1 MVGISSARHVGLA
14 DRARS
19 WASQRLQAQ
28 HEPRTTLG
36 DEALRVAGALG
47 IGASLMYVLDPLYG
61 RRRRSLVRDQLTH
74 FATVAD
80 QALGV
85 TARDLTNRTRG
96 LVARGRARLYPDQ
109 AGDDIV
115 ERRVRAKLGQYV
127 SHPGSIGIVVHDG
140 RVFLSGPILASEV
153 DPLVAALS
161 SVRGVKGIE
170 NRLDEHERP
179 ADISGLQGGVGRAGE
194 RAELMQSNWSPTAR
208 LLAGLAGGTAA
219 LWAAGRRGP
228 LGVGLSLLGTGLLAR
243 AATNLELRRLVGV
256 RAGRRAV
263 DIEKTITVNAPL
275 EMVWQYWRDY
285 RYFPSFMSHVRE
297 VRDQG
302 GGRSHWTVDGPAGS
316 TVQWD
321 ARLTAEEPNRLIAWK
336 TVPGSRVDH
345 SGIVRL
351 EPAGGATRVH
361 LRMSYNPP
369 AGALGHAL
377 AALVGADAR
386 RLMNDDL
393 VRMKAFIETGQ
404 PPRDAA
410 APIASR

>member
-1 MVGISSARHVGLA
+1 MVGAFGARHGGIA

-19 WASQRLQAQ
+19 WATQRLHAQ
-28 HEPRTTLG
+28 QQPRAFLG
-36 DEALRVAGALG
+36 DDALRVAGALG

-80 QALGV
+80 EALGV
-85 TARDLTNRTRG
+85 TARDVTNRARG
-96 LVARGRARLYPDQ
+96 LVARGRARMYPDQ

-115 ERRVRAKLGQYV
+115 ERRVRSKLGQYV
-127 SHPGSIGIVVHDG
+127 SHPGSLGVVVHEG
-140 RVFLSGPILASEV
+140 RVFLSGPILSSEV
-153 DPLVAALS
+153 DGLLAAVS

-170 NRLDEHERP
+170 NRLDEHAGA

-219 LWAAGRRGP
+219 FWAAGRRGP
-228 LGVGLSLLGTGLLAR
+228 LGVGLGLLGSGLLAR
-243 AATNLELRRLVGV
+243 AATNLELRRLIGVG
-256 RAGRRAV
+256 AGRRAV
-263 DIEKTITVNAPL
+263 DVEKTITVNAPL

-285 RYFPSFMSHVRE
+285 RYFPTFMSHVRE

-302 GGRSHWTVDGPAGS
+302 GGRSHWTIDGPAGS

-321 ARLTAEEPNRLIAWK
+321 ARLTAEEPNRLLAWK
-336 TVPGSRVDH
+336 TAPGSSVEH

-369 AGALGHAL
+369 AGAVGHAL

-386 RLMNDDL
+386 RLLDDDL
-393 VRMKAFIETGQ
+393 VRMKVFIETGQ

-410 APIASR
+410 APIEGR